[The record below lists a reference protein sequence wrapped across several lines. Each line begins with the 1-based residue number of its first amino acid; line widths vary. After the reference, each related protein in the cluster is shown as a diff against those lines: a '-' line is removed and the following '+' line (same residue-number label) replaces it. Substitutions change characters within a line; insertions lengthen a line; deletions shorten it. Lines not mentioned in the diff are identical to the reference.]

1 VILWLSL
8 SDPSLCA
15 LRLIHTIV
23 QRSTI
28 IVAGG
33 SGKRLGGPVPK
44 QFQTVKGRPLLMWT
58 IEAFHKYDQAMS
70 LIVVLPQEHFD
81 IWKALCVGHRFF
93 IPHQVVAGGEQRW
106 HSVKAGL
113 ENVEHD
119 GLVAVHDGVRPLVS
133 TDLIWRCFD
142 AAHLHAA
149 AIPVVPVVPS
159 IRETT
164 AEGSRALDRSRL
176 LAVQTPQCF
185 HTDLLRKAFEQ
196 PYDSTFTDEA
206 TLVERLGVKVHL
218 VEGEDNNI
226 KVTTPLDMVYVD
238 RLL

>member
-1 VILWLSL
+1 M
-8 SDPSLCA
+8 
-15 LRLIHTIV
+15 

-58 IEAFHKYDQAMS
+58 LDAFHHFDPDMA
-70 LIVVLPQEHFD
+70 LIVVLPREHFD
-81 IWKALCVGHRFF
+81 IWKALCMGHRFF
-93 IPHQVVAGGEQRW
+93 IPHEVVAGGEQRW

-113 ENVEHD
+113 DTVRGD

-133 TDLIWRCFD
+133 AGLIARCFD
-142 AAHLHAA
+142 AAEASAA

-164 AEGSRALDRSRL
+164 PDGSRALDRSRL

-185 HTDLLRKAFEQ
+185 HADLLRKAFEQ
-196 PYDSTFTDEA
+196 PYDPAFTDEA
-206 TLVERLGVKVHL
+206 ALVERMGVKVAL
-218 VEGEDNNI
+218 VEGEENNI
-226 KVTTPLDMVYVD
+226 KVTTAMDM
-238 RLL
+238 RLVELVLG

>member
-1 VILWLSL
+1 MNKHS
-8 SDPSLCA
+8 
-15 LRLIHTIV
+15 
-23 QRSTI
+23 I

-58 IEAFHKYDQAMS
+58 IEAFHRYDAHMP
-70 LIVVLPQEHFD
+70 LIVVLPKEHFD
-81 IWKALCVGHRFF
+81 IWKALCMGHRFF
-93 IPHQVVAGGEQRW
+93 IGHEVVAGGEQRY

-113 ENVEHD
+113 EKVKGD

-133 TDLIWRCFD
+133 TGLIGRCFD
-142 AAHLHAA
+142 AADRSGA

-164 AEGSRALDRSRL
+164 ANGSRALDRSKL

-185 HTDLLRKAFEQ
+185 HADLLRKAFAL
-196 PYDSTFTDEA
+196 PYDPTFTDEA
-206 TLVERLGVKVHL
+206 TMVEQLGVKVELVEGAEQNVKVTTEADLHL
-218 VEGEDNNI
+218 VE
-226 KVTTPLDMVYVD
+226 M
-238 RLL
+238 LLPERS

>member
-1 VILWLSL
+1 MEVKK
-8 SDPSLCA
+8 
-15 LRLIHTIV
+15 H
-23 QRSTI
+23 TI

-58 IEAFHKYDQAMS
+58 IEAFHRYDPAMR
-70 LIVVLPQEHFD
+70 LIVVLPREHFD
-81 IWKALCVGHRFF
+81 IWKALCMGHRFL
-93 IPHQVVAGGEQRW
+93 IGHEVVAGGEQRW

-113 ENVEHD
+113 DKVEDD

-133 TDLIWRCFD
+133 QELIARCFD
-142 AAHLHAA
+142 AADRQAA

-164 AEGSRALDRSRL
+164 AEGSRALDRSKL

-185 HTDLLRKAFEQ
+185 HADLLRAAFEQ
-196 PYDSTFTDEA
+196 PYDPAFTDEA
-206 TLVERLGVKVHL
+206 TLVERLGVRVAL
-218 VEGEDNNI
+218 VEGEDGNI
-226 KVTTPLDMVYVD
+226 KVTTPMDL
-238 RLL
+238 RLVELVLG

>member
-1 VILWLSL
+1 ME
-8 SDPSLCA
+8 
-15 LRLIHTIV
+15 H
-23 QRSTI
+23 STI

-33 SGKRLGGPVPK
+33 TGKRLGGPVPK

-58 IEAFHKYDQAMS
+58 IEAFHRFDPAMAI
-70 LIVVLPQEHFD
+70 IVVLPLTHFD
-81 IWKALCVGHRFF
+81 IWKALCMGHRFF
-93 IPHQVVAGGEQRW
+93 VHHDVVAGGEQRW

-113 ENVEHD
+113 EKVEHD

-133 TDLIWRCFD
+133 TDLIARCF
-142 AAHLHAA
+142 AAADEKAA

-176 LAVQTPQCF
+176 VAVQTPQCF
-185 HTDLLRKAFEQ
+185 HADLLRKAFEQ

-206 TLVERLGVKVHL
+206 TLVERMGVKVAL
-218 VEGEDNNI
+218 VEGEANNI
-226 KVTTPLDMVYVD
+226 KVTTAADM
-238 RLL
+238 RLVEMLLG

>member
-1 VILWLSL
+1 M
-8 SDPSLCA
+8 
-15 LRLIHTIV
+15 

-44 QFQTVKGRPLLMWT
+44 QFQTIKGRPLLMWT
-58 IEAFHKYDQAMS
+58 IEAFHRAEPEMG
-70 LIVVLPQEHFD
+70 LIVVLPQLHFD
-81 IWKALCVGHRFF
+81 IWKALCMGHRFF
-93 IPHQVVAGGEQRW
+93 IKHQVVAGGEQRW

-113 ENVEHD
+113 EKVEGD
-119 GLVAVHDGVRPLVS
+119 GLVAVHDGVRPVVS
-133 TDLIWRCFD
+133 TDLIERCF
-142 AAHLHAA
+142 AAADKHAA

-164 AEGSRALDRSRL
+164 ADGSRALDRSRL

-196 PYDSTFTDEA
+196 PYDTAFTDEA

-218 VEGEDNNI
+218 VEGEENNI
-226 KVTTPLDMVYVD
+226 KVTNATDMLIAGHLLPD
-238 RLL
+238 RAQ

>member
-1 VILWLSL
+1 M
-8 SDPSLCA
+8 
-15 LRLIHTIV
+15 

-44 QFQTVKGRPLLMWT
+44 QFQTIKGRPLLMWT
-58 IEAFHKYDQAMS
+58 IEAFHRAEPEMGS
-70 LIVVLPQEHFD
+70 IVVLPQLHFD
-81 IWKALCVGHRFF
+81 IWKALCMGHRFF
-93 IPHQVVAGGEQRW
+93 IKHQVVAGGEQRW

-113 ENVEHD
+113 EKVEGD
-119 GLVAVHDGVRPLVS
+119 GLVAVHDGVRPVVS
-133 TDLIWRCFD
+133 TDLIERCF
-142 AAHLHAA
+142 AAADKHAA

-164 AEGSRALDRSRL
+164 ADGSRALDRSRL

-196 PYDSTFTDEA
+196 PYDAAFTDEA

-218 VEGEDNNI
+218 VEGEENNI
-226 KVTTPLDMVYVD
+226 KVTNTTDMLIAGHLLPD
-238 RLL
+238 RAQ

>member
-1 VILWLSL
+1 M
-8 SDPSLCA
+8 
-15 LRLIHTIV
+15 
-23 QRSTI
+23 QRTTI

-44 QFQTVKGRPLLMWT
+44 QFQVVKGRPLLMWT
-58 IEAFHKYDQAMS
+58 IEAFHRYDQAMPIK
-70 LIVVLPQEHFD
+70 LVLPEEHFG
-81 IWKALCVGHRFF
+81 IWKALCIGHHFF
-93 IPHQVVAGGEQRW
+93 INHQVVAGGEQRW

-113 ENVEHD
+113 QTVEGD
-119 GLVAVHDGVRPLVS
+119 CLVAVHDGVRPLVS

-142 AAHLHAA
+142 AAHQQAA

-196 PYDSTFTDEA
+196 PYDAAFTDEA
-206 TLVERLGVKVHL
+206 TLVERLGVKVTL

-226 KVTTPLDMVYVD
+226 KVTTALDMKVVE
-238 RLL
+238 LLLP

>member
-1 VILWLSL
+1 VN
-8 SDPSLCA
+8 
-15 LRLIHTIV
+15 
-23 QRSTI
+23 RSTI

-44 QFQTVKGRPLLMWT
+44 QFQPVKGRPLLMWT
-58 IEAFHKYDQAMS
+58 IEAFHRYDAAMPI
-70 LIVVLPQEHFD
+70 IVVLPVDHFD
-81 IWKALCVGHRFF
+81 IWKALCMGHRFF
-93 IPHQVVAGGEQRW
+93 INHEVTAGGEQRW

-113 ENVEHD
+113 EKVKGD

-133 TDLIWRCFD
+133 TELIGRCFD
-142 AAHLHAA
+142 AADMHAA

-164 AEGSRALDRSRL
+164 PDGSRALDRSRL

-185 HTDLLRKAFEQ
+185 HVDLLRKAFEQ

-206 TLVERLGVKVHL
+206 TLVERLGVKVAL
-218 VEGEDNNI
+218 VEGKDSNI
-226 KVTTPLDMVYVD
+226 KVTTAMDMRMVE
-238 RLL
+238 LSLA

>member
-1 VILWLSL
+1 M
-8 SDPSLCA
+8 
-15 LRLIHTIV
+15 
-23 QRSTI
+23 QKSTI

-33 SGKRLGGPVPK
+33 SGKRLGGPIPK

-58 IEAFHKYDQAMS
+58 IDAFHRYDRAMP
-70 LIVVLPQEHFD
+70 LIVVLPQAHLD
-81 IWKALCVGHRFF
+81 IWKALCMGHRFF
-93 IPHQVVAGGEQRW
+93 VPHEVVVGGEQRW

-113 ENVEHD
+113 EKVEGN

-133 TDLIWRCFD
+133 AELIARCFS
-142 AAHLHAA
+142 AADMHAA

-164 AEGSRALDRSRL
+164 AEGSRALDRSKL

-185 HTDLLRKAFEQ
+185 HTDLLRKAFEL

-206 TLVERLGVKVHL
+206 TLVEKLGVKVQL
-218 VEGEDNNI
+218 VEGEESNI
-226 KVTTPLDMVYVD
+226 KVTTGIDLQIVELSLATVTS
-238 RLL
+238 

>member
-1 VILWLSL
+1 M
-8 SDPSLCA
+8 
-15 LRLIHTIV
+15 H
-23 QRSTI
+23 RSTI

-58 IEAFHKYDQAMS
+58 IEAFHRFDPAMP

-81 IWKALCVGHRFF
+81 IWKALCMGHRFML
-93 IPHQVVAGGEQRW
+93 PHEVVAGGAQRW

-113 ENVEHD
+113 EKVEGI

-133 TDLIWRCFD
+133 EALIARCFD
-142 AAHLHAA
+142 AADRHAA
-149 AIPVVPVVPS
+149 AIPTVPVVPS

-164 AEGSRALDRSRL
+164 ADGSRALDRAKL

-196 PYDSTFTDEA
+196 AFDSSFTDEA
-206 TLVERLGVKVHL
+206 SLVERLGVKVAL
-218 VEGEDNNI
+218 VEGEENNI
-226 KVTTPLDMVYVD
+226 KVTTAMDLRIVELILP
-238 RLL
+238 

>member
-1 VILWLSL
+1 MAVKA
-8 SDPSLCA
+8 PSSS
-15 LRLIHTIV
+15 HTA
-23 QRSTI
+23 I

-58 IEAFHKYDQAMS
+58 IEAFHRYDPLMP
-70 LIVVLPQEHFD
+70 LIVVLPKEHFD
-81 IWKALCVGHRFF
+81 IWRALCMGHRFF
-93 IPHQVVAGGEQRW
+93 IHHQVVAGGEQRW

-113 ENVEHD
+113 DKVTDD

-133 TDLIWRCFD
+133 MELIGRCFD
-142 AAHLHAA
+142 AADAHAA

-164 AEGSRALDRSRL
+164 AEGSRALDRSKL

-185 HTDLLRKAFEQ
+185 HADLLRNAFEQ
-196 PYDSTFTDEA
+196 PYDPTFTDEA
-206 TLVERLGVKVHL
+206 TLVERLGVKVTL
-218 VEGEDNNI
+218 VEGEENNI
-226 KVTTPLDMVYVD
+226 KVTNAMDMRVVEV
-238 RLL
+238 LMG

>member
-1 VILWLSL
+1 MN
-8 SDPSLCA
+8 A
-15 LRLIHTIV
+15 RK
-23 QRSTI
+23 STI

-58 IEAFHKYDQAMS
+58 IEAFHRFDPGMD

-81 IWKALCVGHRFF
+81 IWKALCMGHRFF
-93 IPHQVVAGGEQRW
+93 ITHDVVAGGEQRW

-113 ENVEHD
+113 EKVEGD

-133 TDLIWRCFD
+133 SDLIARCFY
-142 AAHLHAA
+142 AADKSAA

-164 AEGSRALDRSRL
+164 ADGSRALDRSKL

-185 HTDLLRKAFEQ
+185 HADLLRKAFEQ
-196 PYDSTFTDEA
+196 PYA
-206 TLVERLGVKVHL
+206 PPPMKPLVASRS
-218 VEGEDNNI
+218 EGD
-226 KVTTPLDMVYVD
+226 T
-238 RLL
+238 R

>member
-1 VILWLSL
+1 M
-8 SDPSLCA
+8 
-15 LRLIHTIV
+15 

-44 QFQTVKGRPLLMWT
+44 QFQSAKGRPLLMWT
-58 IEAFHKYDQAMS
+58 IEAFHRYDPAMP

-81 IWKALCVGHRFF
+81 IWKALCMGHRFF
-93 IPHQVVAGGEQRW
+93 VPHKVVAGGEQRW

-113 ENVEHD
+113 SMVEGD

-133 TDLIWRCFD
+133 TALIARCFE
-142 AAHLHAA
+142 AADRSSA

-185 HTDLLRKAFEQ
+185 HADLLRKAFEQ
-196 PYDSTFTDEA
+196 PYDPAFTDEA
-206 TLVERLGVKVHL
+206 ALVERLGVKVAL
-218 VEGEDNNI
+218 VEGEDSNI
-226 KVTTPLDMVYVD
+226 KATTPMDL
-238 RLL
+238 RLVELTLP

>member
-1 VILWLSL
+1 M
-8 SDPSLCA
+8 D
-15 LRLIHTIV
+15 
-23 QRSTI
+23 RSTI
-28 IVAGG
+28 LVAGG

-58 IEAFHKYDQAMS
+58 IEAFQRFDPQMA

-81 IWKALCVGHRFF
+81 IWKALCMGHRFLV
-93 IPHQVVAGGEQRW
+93 PHEVVAGGEQRW

-113 ENVEHD
+113 AKVKGD

-133 TDLIWRCFD
+133 EPLIARCFE
-142 AAHLHAA
+142 AAHHQAA

-164 AEGSRALDRSRL
+164 AEGSRALDRSKL

-196 PYDSTFTDEA
+196 PYDPTFTDEA
-206 TLVERLGVKVHL
+206 ALVERLGVKVAL

-226 KVTTPLDMVYVD
+226 KVTTPMDM
-238 RLL
+238 RLVELVLG